1 MTAVPSTFM
10 VTVGS
15 VPQLANSATI
25 SGRLSVPNEAPGSGD
40 TEVMLGMS
48 MISTVFSAVY
58 VMPYSFVTVPLSVR
72 EVLPAKS
79 ASGTVKV

>member
-1 MTAVPSTFM
+1 M
-10 VTVGS
+10 
-15 VPQLANSATI
+15 
-25 SGRLSVPNEAPGSGD
+25 PNEAPGSGD